1 VKENSNIKDIFCEAR
16 AKGRQRLERRIF
28 WIDDR
33 PICRILTMVRYQTD
47 NVVRISAPISAAPSS
62 ENFTLVN
69 EGASHKSPTMGQP
82 RTVNGR

>member
-1 VKENSNIKDIFCEAR
+1 
-16 AKGRQRLERRIF
+16 
-28 WIDDR
+28 
-33 PICRILTMVRYQTD
+33 MVRYQTD

-82 RTVNGR
+82 RTVNLLEDEPAAPRGMPSSISL